1 MLSKPAQNRLIR
13 LAQKYLDK
21 TPRQDRSGAYSR
33 FFQLSESI
41 GIKTSWSGEEYTV
54 ELYERARKCHAIGCG
69 PYVFGLFYH
78 ADYGICFLVE
88 LVPVFNSLAGRNPK
102 TYEGNEFFHYSSSH
116 YWARETRLGKMVNH
130 LVRKLYYKANFSFG
144 DAHGGNIAYKRGQ
157 VLVIDFDQFQTYNN
171 TELANRKLLPK
182 VKV

>member
-13 LAQKYLDK
+13 LAQKFLDK
-21 TPRQDRSGAYSR
+21 TPRQDRAGAYSR
-33 FFQLSESI
+33 FFKLSESI
-41 GIKTSWSGEEYTV
+41 GIKTSNSGEEYTV
-54 ELYERARKCHAIGCG
+54 QLYERARKCHEIGCG

-78 ADYGICFLVE
+78 ANYGMCFLVE
-88 LVPVFNSLAGRNPK
+88 LVPVFNALSARNPK

-116 YWARETRLGKMVNH
+116 YWERETRLGKMVNH
-130 LVRKLYYKANFSFG
+130 LVRKLHYKANFSFS
-144 DAHGGNIAYKRGQ
+144 DAHGGNVAYKRGQ
-157 VLVIDFDQFQTYNN
+157 VLVIDFDQFQTYND